1 MNFKKLVLGHMTD
14 NMERFLGSG
23 FSAVTASRNF
33 QFEPLILYHIDMIK
47 NYVLFIKIIPAADF
61 KSDIVI

>member
-23 FSAVTASRNF
+23 FSAVTALRNF
-33 QFEPLILYHIDMIK
+33 QFEPLILYQINMIK
-47 NYVLFIKIIPAADF
+47 NYVFLSK
-61 KSDIVI
+61 